1 MDVSTNDKKRS
12 YHIYFDEFKT
22 KINEPK
28 SKAQNCGS
36 IEKEEKTSQ
45 IKSKSCSFGYNFY
58 VKPLGL
64 IFSLCG
70 LCCSKETFIEREQL

>member
-28 SKAQNCGS
+28 SKAQNCGR
-36 IEKEEKTSQ
+36 IEKEKTSQ
-45 IKSKSCSFGYNFY
+45 IKSKGCPFGHNFY

-64 IFSLCG
+64 IFSLRG
-70 LCCSKETFIEREQL
+70 LCCSKETPIERKQF